1 MTAAKASELEE
12 ALGHLNYFRT
22 QKAALEFAMRRMTE
36 DLRICTKEIK
46 RWEARIEKLG
56 GTK

>member
-1 MTAAKASELEE
+1 MTSTHASELEE
-12 ALGHLNYFRT
+12 AHGHLNYFRT